1 MYRQKRMEMFKEI
14 DIYPVTCEKL
24 SQGRDNI
31 SVLEEVLAAGAKIV
45 QLREKEW
52 SKHKLY
58 HQALEFKKQTQK
70 YRALLIVNDH
80 VDVALAAGA
89 DGVHLGRNDL
99 PLAAARSIAPDL
111 ILGASSHS
119 LDQALEAQEAGA
131 DYVNIG
137 PLFTTSTKEADTPL
151 GVEAINRI
159 APRLN
164 IFFTVMGG
172 ITNDN
177 IEQVLEAGASRI
189 AMVSEITKARDIKE
203 KVRELREKIWEYKQ

>member
-89 DGVHLGRNDL
+89 DGVHLGRKDL